1 MKDAHYAS
9 LTFQGVQHREIIQ
22 VVTHPGIIPVQQATL
37 NFGERTGTGVSL

>member
-9 LTFQGVQHREIIQ
+9 LNFQGVQHREIIQ